1 MGFSKPKDTILNWTE
16 HLGMPGMQTS
26 GYVCMDRGTW
36 WSMNCTCGDRCH
48 QQLNTWWQWA
58 WGPGG
63 QPWLCSGVSHA
74 WGECRRWS
82 WCPDSSPLLCPAD
95 CRPSAGWTA
104 PAAQGPAPWQS
115 TGGQGK
121 CDLHTQNCL
130 GESDNT
136 TQAECDL
143 RTVTHRTAL
152 VSWTTQHNTSRP
164 GPTPCKVWVDRKKK
178 TCTQLKTEQSWRV
191 RQNTSRLRP
200 ASSNIQHS
208 LGELTSRPGP
218 RTLAKCEWTEK
229 KKTCT
234 KEQRT
239 VSLSGTPQ
247 AVLVPA
253 PWQSMA
259 VQGKWVLYKRPQHS
273 LSELAGTSKPGPSTL
288 AKCRCPRKACPADS
302 ATAQSQ
308 WVGWHKQTWSQHLGK
323 VQMSKESMSCRQRH
337 STVSVS
343 WLAQANLVPAPWQS
357 ANV

>member
-1 MGFSKPKDTILNWTE
+1 MGFSKPKDTILNWTK

-36 WSMNCTCGDRCH
+36 WSMNCMCGDRCH
-48 QQLNTWWQWA
+48 QQLNTWWHWA

-143 RTVTHRTAL
+143 HTVTHRTAL
-152 VSWTTQHNTSRP
+152 VSRTTQHKQTWSHTLQTM
-164 GPTPCKVWVDRKKK
+164 GGQGKK
-178 TCTQLKTEQSWRV
+178 
-191 RQNTSRLRP
+191 RP
-200 ASSNIQHS
+200 AHSYIQNS
-208 LGELTSRPGP
+208 LGELD
-218 RTLAKCEWTEK
+218 
-229 KKTCT
+229 KTT
-234 KEQRT
+234 
-239 VSLSGTPQ
+239 Q
-247 AVLVPA
+247 ADCDLHAVTFSIVLVSWQADLVPG
-253 PWQSMA
+253 PWQS
-259 VQGKWVLYKRPQHS
+259 VSGQRKKRPAQRNR
-273 LSELAGTSKPGPSTL
+273 E
-288 AKCRCPRKACPADS
+288 
-302 ATAQSQ
+302 QSQ
-308 WVGWHKQTWSQHLGK
+308 WVGHHKLS
-323 VQMSKESMSCRQRH
+323 
-337 STVSVS
+337 
-343 WLAQANLVPAPWQS
+343 
-357 ANV
+357 